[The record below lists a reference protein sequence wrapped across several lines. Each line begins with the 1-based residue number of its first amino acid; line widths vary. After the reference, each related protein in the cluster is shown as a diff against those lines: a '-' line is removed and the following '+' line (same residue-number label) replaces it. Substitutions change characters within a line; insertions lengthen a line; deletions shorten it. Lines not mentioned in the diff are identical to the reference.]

1 MAERPR
7 GRVLIAGGGVGGLAA
22 ALAAHQAGADV
33 TVLERA
39 ADPTR
44 SAGTAFNL
52 WGNAVTA
59 LERLGLREQV
69 LAAGDRIDRMRLT
82 DHRGKPIGETPIGDI
97 GSSLGT
103 ASVNIRRADLV
114 GLLVRACREAEIPL
128 RLGAA
133 YAHHEARPGGGVAV
147 RLSDGSTERADVLV
161 GADGARS
168 AVRRALLADGDPV
181 ESSYPIRGIG
191 RAVPGVE
198 PNTVR
203 MAWGPRG
210 GGVGCWPLGGDAVS
224 WTVGTTAALRERL
237 AGGVPVKQAVLEFLA
252 DFPDQFAALVRT
264 TPDDAIVTSPVL
276 VRPEAGSRG
285 AGPVTLLGDAAH
297 AMPTVFAQGACQ
309 ALEDAAVLGEELARS
324 TDPLAALRAY
334 EHRRAGR
341 VAWLRK
347 RVFTMDRLQKVE
359 NRLLCKVR
367 DTFTRKAPPEKSA
380 AGWRAMMTFDLTPAG

>member
-1 MAERPR
+1 MANHPR

-22 ALAAHQAGADV
+22 ALAAHRAGAQV
-33 TVLERA
+33 AVFERA
-39 ADPTR
+39 TDPTR

-82 DHRGKPIGETPIGDI
+82 DHRGRPIGETPIGDI
-97 GSSLGT
+97 GATLGT
-103 ASVNIRRADLV
+103 ASVNIRRSDLIR
-114 GLLVRACREAEIPL
+114 LLVAACQEAGIPV

-133 YAHHEARPGGGVAV
+133 LTHHEEPPGGGVV
-147 RLSDGSTERADVLV
+147 VGLSDRSVERGDVLV

-168 AVRRALLADGDPV
+168 AVRRALLDDGDPV
-181 ESSYPIRGIG
+181 ESSHPIRGIG
-191 RAVPGVE
+191 RAVAGVE

-210 GGVGCWPLGGDAVS
+210 GGAGCWPLDDQAVS
-224 WTVGTTAALRERL
+224 WTVGTTTALRDRL
-237 AGGVPVKQAVLEFLA
+237 AGGTPIKQAVLEFLE
-252 DFPDQFAALVRT
+252 DFPEQFAALVRS

-276 VRPEAGSRG
+276 VHPEAGRRG

-309 ALEDAAVLGEELARS
+309 ALEDAVVLGEELAAAA
-324 TDPLAALRAY
+324 DPVSALRAY
-334 EHRRAGR
+334 ERRREGR

-367 DTFTRKAPPEKSA
+367 DTFTRKAPQDKSVQA
-380 AGWRAMMTFDLTPAG
+380 WRAMMTFDLTPAG

>member
-1 MAERPR
+1 MAEHTR

-22 ALAAHQAGADV
+22 ALAARRAGADPIV
-33 TVLERA
+33 IERSA
-39 ADPTR
+39 EPTR

-59 LERLGLREQV
+59 LERIGLREAV
-69 LAAGDRIDRMRLT
+69 LAVGDPIERMRLS
-82 DHRGKPIGETPIGDI
+82 DHLGRPIGETPIGAI
-97 GSSLGT
+97 GAGLGT

-114 GLLVRACREAEIPL
+114 GILAEACRAADIPL

-133 YAHHEARPGGGVAV
+133 CTGYELDPGGGVTAHV
-147 RLSDGSTERADVLV
+147 ADGSTEHGDVLV

-168 AVRRALLADGDPV
+168 AVRQVLLGDGDPV
-181 ESSYPIRGIG
+181 ESSHPIRGIG
-191 RAVPGVE
+191 HIAPGVE
-198 PNTVR
+198 PRTVS

-224 WTVGTTAALRERL
+224 WTVGTTSALRARV
-237 AGGVPVKQAVLEFLA
+237 AGGAPVKEAVLEFLA
-252 DFPDQFAALVRT
+252 DFPDHFAALVRS
-264 TPDDAIVTSPVL
+264 TPESAIITSAVL
-276 VRPEAGSRG
+276 VRPEAARRGS
-285 AGPVTLLGDAAH
+285 GPVTLLGDAAH

-309 ALEDAAVLGEELARS
+309 ALEDAAVLGEELARAQ
-324 TDPLAALRAY
+324 DPVSALRAY
-334 EHRRAGR
+334 ESRREAR

-367 DTFTRKAPPEKSA
+367 NTFTRKAPPEKSEQ
-380 AGWRAMMTFDLTPAG
+380 GWRAMMTFDLAPAG

>member
-1 MAERPR
+1 MAEHTR

-22 ALAAHQAGADV
+22 ALAARRAGADPV
-33 TVLERA
+33 VVERSTE
-39 ADPTR
+39 PTR

-59 LERLGLREQV
+59 LERIGLRDAV
-69 LAAGDRIDRMRLT
+69 LAVGDPIERMCLS
-82 DHRGKPIGETPIGDI
+82 DHRGHPIGETPIGKI
-97 GSSLGT
+97 GAGLGT

-114 GLLVRACREAEIPL
+114 GILVEACRDADIPL

-133 YAHHEARPGGGVAV
+133 CTGYTPAPGGGVTAHMA
-147 RLSDGSTERADVLV
+147 DGSTEHGDVLI

-168 AVRRALLADGDPV
+168 AVRQVLLGDGDPV
-181 ESSYPIRGIG
+181 ESSHPIRGIG
-191 RAVPGVE
+191 RIAPGVQ
-198 PNTVR
+198 PNTVS

-224 WTVGTTAALRERL
+224 WTVGTTSALRARI
-237 AGGVPVKQAVLEFLA
+237 AGGTPVKDAVLAFLA
-252 DFPDQFAALVRT
+252 DFPGHFTALVRS
-264 TPDDAIVTSPVL
+264 TPESAIVTSPVL
-276 VRPEAGSRG
+276 VRPEVGRRG

-309 ALEDAAVLGEELARS
+309 ALEDAAVLGEEIGRTPDLVS
-324 TDPLAALRAY
+324 ALRAY
-334 EHRRAGR
+334 EARREAR

-367 DTFTRKAPPEKSA
+367 DAFTRKAPAEKSEQ
-380 AGWRAMMTFDLTPAG
+380 GWRAMMTFDLAPAG